1 MTGEKDRA
9 SREAAASLLH
19 YFAIHLEPGP
29 DSDYPYSASDL
40 ICETSLA
47 RILDLQAAALGHPE
61 RHVTGTLFAKRYSVW
76 ARGALAAFSLYDI
89 PLDLAHEKVKLRLAD
104 RGMMRYAAE
113 PASREG
119 MVGSDRSTSA
129 ARYMEQLREHLAPII
144 KAVSACTGANET
156 VMWSLVGHNT
166 YSLYGSLTDDRSS
179 NLLRLSPSRLGL
191 VLQDWKSL
199 ASAEPM
205 GPAGYVRFQDSLWQG
220 PPVYVR
226 PYCCLA
232 YRLGAKEK
240 PVYCETCPKLTA
252 DSRRL
257 LLSANKETRD

>member
-1 MTGEKDRA
+1 MTGEKDHV
-9 SREAAASLLH
+9 SREAAASLLR
-19 YFAIHLEPGP
+19 YFAIHLEPSS

-61 RHVTGTLFAKRYSVW
+61 PHVTGTLFAKRYSVW

-89 PLDLAHEKVKLRLAD
+89 PLDLAHKNVKLRLAD
-104 RGMMRYAAE
+104 RGMMLYAAE
-113 PASREG
+113 PASREWIAG
-119 MVGSDRSTSA
+119 ADRSASA
-129 ARYMEQLREHLAPII
+129 ARYMEQLREHLAPIM

-179 NLLRLSPSRLGL
+179 NRLQLSPNRLEL
-191 VLQDWKSL
+191 VVQDWKTL

-205 GPAGYVRFQDSLWQG
+205 GPPHYVRFQDPLWQG

-232 YRLGAKEK
+232 HRLSEKEK

-252 DSRRL
+252 ESRRL
-257 LLSANKETRD
+257 LLSADKEARD